1 MLWLKRLSK
10 YLLYQEPKP
19 YASLFES
26 GAEDRVEKDAGGKQK
41 SSGAALEGPGQGE
54 VPGGDSADRRKTEQP
69 EQAGEA
75 KPRRSG
81 NNASNGRRSTR
92 KRSRGG
98 AAGQEKFT
106 DRVVENRDINAV
118 LHEKVELVYDLEK
131 NRQTLEKIFRVPRNK
146 DVVFR
151 SLTIGTGQPVKA
163 LLVFIDGITNSQVQN
178 LAILQ
183 PLMLLSGIFDH
194 GTKGETGP
202 RDDTFFKDAF
212 DRVKEALVPNNQ
224 VAIAHTYARVAEDV
238 LGGNSALLIDGYNQ
252 ALLLETKGWQYRS
265 VSTPQVEA
273 VIRGPQEAFTE
284 QIRVNTSLV
293 RKIIHRPSLITE
305 FIKVGN
311 SAPMQCAIMYLD
323 DLANPDLVREV
334 KYRLESVRGDFM
346 HETGLLEQ
354 MIEDTPWV
362 MVPQVLTTE
371 RPDRVAASLLEGQ
384 VAILVNGNPFV
395 MVVPC
400 TFFALMQAPEDAY
413 IRWPLGSFV
422 RIIRYLGLFLTLLLP
437 AHYVA
442 IIAYHQEFI
451 PTDLLL
457 AITGSREKVPFP
469 SIVEVL
475 IMEISFEL
483 IREAGIRIPGTVGT
497 TLGIVG
503 ALILGQAAVAANI
516 VSPILIIVVAV
527 TALGSFAVPNYSF
540 SLTVRVLRF
549 YYILL
554 AAFLGLLGIMVGFF
568 IHLGAMATL
577 KSFGVP
583 FFAPVAP
590 VTRKG
595 NDYFLRGPQWRQ
607 ESRPDY
613 LDPLQVQRQPR
624 ISRAWR
630 HDKGP
635 QGEAGKN

>member
-1 MLWLKRLSK
+1 MLWWKRLSK
-10 YLLYQEPKP
+10 YLLYQEPHP
-19 YASLFES
+19 YKSLFES
-26 GAEDRVEKDAGGKQK
+26 GAEDRAEKGVGNQQKNTDA
-41 SSGAALEGPGQGE
+41 A
-54 VPGGDSADRRKTEQP
+54 P
-69 EQAGEA
+69 EQSEREEIPGSEYAEQSKSERAENA
-75 KPRRSG
+75 KPRRNGS
-81 NNASNGRRSTR
+81 NVPNGRRSTR
-92 KRSRGG
+92 KRSRGSTVMQDKP
-98 AAGQEKFT
+98 AG
-106 DRVVENRDINAV
+106 RVSENQDIDAII
-118 LHEKVELVYDLEK
+118 HEKVELVYDLEQ
-131 NRQTLEKIFRVPRNK
+131 NRQTLAKIFRVPRNK

-151 SLTIGTGQPVKA
+151 SLTIGIDPPVKA

-178 LAILQ
+178 MAILQ
-183 PLMLLSGIFDH
+183 PLMLLSGIFVH
-194 GTKGETGP
+194 GTGGETGP
-202 RDDTFFKDAF
+202 RVDTFFKDTF
-212 DRVKEALVPNNQ
+212 DRAKEALVPNNQ
-224 VAIAHTYARVAEDV
+224 VTVTHTYARVAEDV

-265 VSTPQVEA
+265 VTTPQVEA

-334 KYRLESVRGDFM
+334 KHRLESVSGDFM

-354 MIEDTPWV
+354 MIEDTPWLL
-362 MVPQVLTTE
+362 VPQILTTE

-384 VAILVNGNPFV
+384 VAILVDGNPFV

-475 IMEISFEL
+475 IMELSFEL

-527 TALGSFAVPNYSF
+527 TALGSFAIPNYSF

-549 YYILL
+549 YYIILGS
-554 AAFLGLLGIMVGFF
+554 FLGLLGIMVGFF
-568 IHLGAMATL
+568 IHLGVTATL

-583 FFAPVAP
+583 FWAPVAP

-607 ESRPDY
+607 KSRPDY
-613 LDPLQVQRQPR
+613 LEPLQIQRQPKK
-624 ISRAWR
+624 SRGWR
-630 HDKGP
+630 YDKEPWG
-635 QGEAGKN
+635 GAGAN